1 MIFAVFDPSL
11 LILRINCSLLH
22 LYYVCLLFW
31 YQLWVCYLFTLY
43 MIIRQMFF
51 FGKWTRGI
59 RRVNQSVSVT

>member
-1 MIFAVFDPSL
+1 MNVNVIVVNIAFFMIFAVFDPSL

-51 FGKWTRGI
+51 LG
-59 RRVNQSVSVT
+59 N